1 MAAPTG
7 PFSASFLWEPI
18 EKWNLFTPEELND
31 EQRDLAKLAQDFIRN
46 EVLPVREKIESKA
59 DPKLVPNL
67 LKKAGE
73 LGLLMAEVPEQYGG
87 LGLNKKT
94 ATVIAENA
102 TGWTSFVVPLMC
114 HTGIGTIPILYYG
127 SEAQKQKYLPKL
139 ASGEMLGAYAL
150 TEAGSGSDALA
161 AKTKAVLSKD
171 GKHYIL
177 NGEKIF
183 ITNGAFADLFTVFA
197 KVDGEKFTA
206 FIVERGTP
214 GLSHGKEEKKMGI
227 HGSST
232 VPLILQDCQVP
243 VENVLGEVGKGHR
256 IAFNVLNIGRWK
268 LGAAC
273 MGSSKRIL
281 EYTSKYLKERK
292 QFEKPL
298 ATFQVLREKLADCM
312 IKLYLTESIMYAYAG
327 SLDDAC
333 KEIDPTA
340 LDRYIYVVKKVKG
353 LNIEASI
360 CKVFGSESFD
370 FIADECV
377 QMYGGYGFIA
387 EYPPEQF
394 YRDSR
399 INRIFEG
406 TNEINRLLIPD
417 TLFRRAM
424 KNSIPMMEEL
434 QKILGELKTG
444 FPKTAAADRLA
455 DCCDQLNALKRLAI
469 YFMGVAAQKYMQEL
483 KGKQSLLL
491 MMADLVIEAYA
502 IHTGLVRVRKIASEK
517 GEEAAHLA
525 ENILRVYLSEKM
537 PQLQARVFQ
546 GLYNIADGNEKEF
559 GSYAKALGRIVQP
572 LAVNTEKLKEEIAA
586 SVLDKEGPI
595 Y

>member
-1 MAAPTG
+1 MAEKNGA
-7 PFSASFLWEPI
+7 FSASFLWEDLDRWDQFI
-18 EKWNLFTPEELND
+18 PEEQND
-31 EQRDLAKLAQDFIRN
+31 EQRDLAKLAQDFIQN
-46 EVLPVREKIESKA
+46 EVLPVREAIEEKK

-73 LGLLMAEVPEQYGG
+73 LGLLMAEVPEVYGG

-114 HTGIGTIPILYYG
+114 HTGIGTMPILYYG
-127 SEAQKQKYLPKL
+127 TEAQKQKYLPGL
-139 ASGEMLGAYAL
+139 ASGEILGAYAL
-150 TEAGSGSDALA
+150 TEAGSGSDAMA

-177 NGEKIF
+177 NGEKMF

-197 KVDGEKFTA
+197 KVDGDKFTA
-206 FIVERGTP
+206 FIIERGCE

-232 VPLILQDCQVP
+232 VPLILQDCKVP
-243 VENVLGEVGKGHR
+243 VENVLGDIGKGHR

-273 MGSSKRIL
+273 MGSSKRLL
-281 EYTSKYLKERK
+281 EYTAKYLKERK

-298 ATFQVLREKLADCM
+298 SDFQVMREKLADCM
-312 IKLYLTESIMYAYAG
+312 IRLYLTESIMYAYAG
-327 SLDDAC
+327 ALDDAC
-333 KEIDPTA
+333 KGIDSGA

-370 FIADECV
+370 FIADESV

-424 KNSIPMMEEL
+424 KGSIPLMETL
-434 QKILGELKTG
+434 TQIVGQLKEG
-444 FPKTAAADRLA
+444 FPKTDEGSPMAA
-455 DCCDQLNALKRLAI
+455 CIDQLNALKRLAI
-469 YFMGVAAQKYMQEL
+469 YFCGVAAQKYMQDL
-483 KGKQSLLL
+483 KSKQSLLML
-491 MMADLVIEAYA
+491 MADLVIEAYA
-502 IHTGLVRVRKIASEK
+502 VHTGLYRALKIRKIQGEK
-517 GEEAAHLA
+517 AADLA
-525 ENILRVYLSEKM
+525 DKIIQVYLSEKM
-537 PQLQARVFQ
+537 PELQARVCQ
-546 GLYNIADGNEKEF
+546 GLYNIADGNDKEF
-559 GSYAKALGRIVQP
+559 SSYTKALGRIVQP

-586 SVLDKEGPI
+586 KVLDKEGPI